1 MDVFISHI
9 TEESDVAKVLKDWI
23 ESTYLGNLEV
33 FVSSDADSIPAG
45 TKWLEEITRAITSSK
60 IILLLCSQNS
70 IHRPWINFEAGCGW
84 AKSIPVI
91 PICYGELTREK
102 LPPPI
107 SALQALNLDEKMPEL
122 LFSAMNKHLGIA
134 KLPRISFSD
143 MYAELAS
150 KTEKLA
156 KNDVLQSNGKT
167 EHAEKTLNLHD
178 EQIQILK
185 FLAKSSDRVTLPII
199 SKGTGINEQRA
210 EYFLEKLEESQHIY
224 VSYSVMNPV
233 TYSLAHLGRELLFDL
248 GEI

>member
-23 ESTYLGNLEV
+23 ESTYLGKFEV

-45 TKWLEEITRAITSSK
+45 TKWLDEITKAITSSK

-70 IHRPWINFEAGCGW
+70 IYRPWINFEAGCGW

-91 PICYGELTREK
+91 PICYGELTREQ

-122 LFSAMNKHLGIA
+122 LFSAINKHLGIT
-134 KLPRISFSD
+134 KLPRISFSE
-143 MYAELAS
+143 MYSELVS
-150 KTEKLA
+150 KTESLA
-156 KNDVLQSNGKT
+156 QIEVSKNN
-167 EHAEKTLNLHD
+167 AEVGFVEKEPKLHD
-178 EQIQILK
+178 EQIKILK
-185 FLAKSSDRVTLPII
+185 FLAKTNNRDTLQMI
-199 SKGTGINEQRA
+199 SQGTGLNAQRT
-210 EYFLEKLEESQHIY
+210 EYFLEKLEASQYIY
-224 VSYSVMNPV
+224 ASYSIMEPSRY
-233 TYSLAHLGRELLFDL
+233 TLAHLGRELLFEL

>member
-23 ESTYLGNLEV
+23 ESTYLGKFEV

-45 TKWLEEITRAITSSK
+45 SKWLDEITKAITSSK

-70 IHRPWINFEAGCGW
+70 IYRPWINFEAGCGW

-91 PICYGELTREK
+91 PICYGELTREQ

-122 LFSAMNKHLGIA
+122 LFSALNKHLDIT

-143 MYAELAS
+143 MYAELIS
-150 KTEKLA
+150 KTEDLVQIE
-156 KNDVLQSNGKT
+156 VLQSNANIECVGK
-167 EHAEKTLNLHD
+167 EPKLLD
-178 EQIQILK
+178 EQIKILK
-185 FLAKSSDRVTLPII
+185 FLAKTNNRVTLPMI
-199 SKGTGINEQRA
+199 SQGTGLNAQRT
-210 EYFLEKLEESQHIY
+210 EYFLEKLEASQYIY
-224 VSYSVMNPV
+224 ASYIMMEP
-233 TYSLAHLGRELLFDL
+233 TRYTLDHLGRELLFEL